1 MRYTRAGLKARY
13 AAKRRRAARR
23 RQGIRRRAMYQ
34 SQVFTETFKC
44 NQQALPGPS
53 NPGVGAD
60 GVISVAAGTQ
70 LTLGKFMVRM
80 TDVPQIQNYAN
91 LYQFYKILKAT
102 YIIIPK
108 FSNADPNT
116 AQYNQS
122 VTVNTWENAR
132 ITYAINDSTNDLAT
146 PTSELD
152 ILNDNGVKIRALTRP
167 LKITFR
173 PKAALDPSDPT
184 TNNLIP
190 VQPKYRP
197 WLGFGAND
205 ANFQPAEAPYH
216 IGVDW
221 AVSCDNIAT
230 TGFLDIADV
239 YCKVTFVCKD
249 PR

>member
-1 MRYTRAGLKARY
+1 MVLRSRLALRRRPRFRRAGRKGRNI
-13 AAKRRRAARR
+13 RA
-23 RQGIRRRAMYQ
+23 RAMYQ
-34 SQVFTETFKC
+34 SQLFTETFKC
-44 NQQALPGPS
+44 NTVAIPGPT

-60 GVISVAAGTQ
+60 GVISIPAGSQ
-70 LTLGKFMVRM
+70 FTLGKFMVRM

-91 LYQFYKILKAT
+91 LYQFYKILKVQ
-102 YIIIPK
+102 YILIPK
-108 FSNADPNT
+108 FSNADPNSAT
-116 AQYNQS
+116 YNQS
-122 VTVNTWENAR
+122 LPLAAWENAR

-146 PTSELD
+146 PTSELAV
-152 ILNDNGVKIRALTRP
+152 LQDNGAKVKALTRP
-167 LKITFR
+167 LKINFR
-173 PKAALDPSDPT
+173 PKAALDPTDPT

-197 WLGFGAND
+197 WLGFGAQD
-205 ANFQPAEAPYH
+205 GNFQPAEAPYH

-221 AVSCDNIAT
+221 CVSCDNTAT